1 MSSNGTK
8 KPSNKTLQR
17 PKASTVFA
25 AAFLAGAAAAVGVNR
40 ALDVHIAQNVPQ
52 VESESIFVALRSL
65 PKGSP
70 VTIYDVA
77 LRDWPVAMLPTTAL
91 RSDATFDGVVL
102 RHPLR
107 EGQPVLSL
115 QLAKST
121 SARQQQI
128 ASVTQA
134 TRRTN
139 QPQRTAAPAFIPYN
153 AAPPIPATLASA
165 RKQMAEHAAK
175 DLKTPMPAPQQS
187 KSDSQ
192 TEVQTE
198 VQKNTSVEDFVS
210 VEATPASEQSK
221 GIQGTLP
228 EPLQK
233 GEGERTGDDLVLS
246 EQTVSD
252 EVDHSTEPLHQVLPS
267 ASEDIAMESAKVVE
281 EKSDGIEN
289 LVEKISIKTTKEKLA
304 STPDIQPHD
313 SPLTQTTEVGDKKVE
328 SVSEVVVTEAAPLS
342 TPTEEKNA
350 VKQEATPEQSLATTP
365 NATTPDATTSQ
376 KPDMVSTSADSGNAL
391 DTEAPTSKKP
401 TLAPPSV
408 EPVDITQ
415 SILAEAETRKN
426 VTQDAPQKTSVAAL
440 PPKLSPTVA
449 PNTST
454 EGGSATTKASPQ
466 TMRYLV
472 VPERIAVQVDQAFTT
487 PQQMKPPARPV
498 KAAPPVQGNNVQPL
512 PKTTAARTR
521 SSQQTV
527 LQKRPAPKASAP
539 SRSRQL
545 QATAGNAP
553 RSQRNPNR
561 ESSSQVASRETD
573 KGTSKEPLL
582 RSFFPKISAGL
593 SAVGQEWRGFRD
605 GTETPEKDPNSRQAK
620 QNESR
625 QQRSASRP
633 QQAK

>member
-1 MSSNGTK
+1 MSSNGIK
-8 KPSNKTLQR
+8 KPTNKTLQR

-91 RSDATFDGVVL
+91 RSDATFDGIVL

-115 QLAKST
+115 QLVKTT
-121 SARQQQI
+121 SEQQQQI
-128 ASVTQA
+128 AAVTQA
-134 TRRTN
+134 TQRTN
-139 QPQRTAAPAFIPYN
+139 QPQRTTAPAFIPYK

-165 RKQMAEHAAK
+165 QKQMTEHAAK
-175 DLKTPMPAPQQS
+175 DLKTQVPATKQS
-187 KSDSQ
+187 TSDSQ
-192 TEVQTE
+192 PK
-198 VQKNTSVEDFVS
+198 VQKNTSVEDVVS
-210 VEATPASEQSK
+210 VDATPDLVQSK
-221 GIQGTLP
+221 DIQGTLP

-233 GEGERTGDDLVLS
+233 EKGDRIGDDLVLT
-246 EQTVSD
+246 EQTVPD
-252 EVDHSTEPLHQVLPS
+252 EVAHNVKPLHQELPS
-267 ASEDIAMESAKVVE
+267 AFEDIAMESAEVVD
-281 EKSDGIEN
+281 EKSDVIEN
-289 LVEKISIKTTKEKLA
+289 PVEDVPAETTKEQLA
-304 STPDIQPHD
+304 SQTGIRAHD
-313 SPLTQTTEVGDKKVE
+313 SPLIQMAEVDDTKVE
-328 SVSEVVVTEAAPLS
+328 VVSEVALTEADPLS
-342 TPTEEKNA
+342 TPTEEDNA
-350 VKQEATPEQSLATTP
+350 VKQEATPEKSLATTP
-365 NATTPDATTSQ
+365 DTTASQQPDI
-376 KPDMVSTSADSGNAL
+376 VSASTNSGNVL

-415 SILAEAETRKN
+415 SILAEAENRKN
-426 VTQDAPQKTSVAAL
+426 TAQDAPQKTSVAAL
-440 PPKLSPTVA
+440 PPKLAPTAA
-449 PNTST
+449 PDRST
-454 EGGSATTKASPQ
+454 EGRSATAKVSPQ

-487 PQQMKPPARPV
+487 PQQVTPPARPA
-498 KAAPPVQGNNVQPL
+498 KATRPVQGNNVQPL

-527 LQKRPAPKASAP
+527 LQNRQPPKASAP
-539 SRSRQL
+539 SQARQL
-545 QATAGNAP
+545 QATTGNAP
-553 RSQRNPNR
+553 RSQRNPNGER
-561 ESSSQVASRETD
+561 SSQVASRESNKD
-573 KGTSKEPLL
+573 TSKEPLL

-605 GTETPEKDPNSRQAK
+605 GTETSEENENSRQAK
-620 QNESR
+620 QNEPR

-633 QQAK
+633 QQSR

>member
-8 KPSNKTLQR
+8 KPTNKTLQR

-139 QPQRTAAPAFIPYN
+139 QPQRTAAPAFIPYT

-165 RKQMAEHAAK
+165 QKQMAEHAAK
-175 DLKTPMPAPQQS
+175 DLKTPMPEPKQS
-187 KSDSQ
+187 TLDSQ
-192 TEVQTE
+192 PE
-198 VQKNTSVEDFVS
+198 VQKNTSMKDFVA
-210 VEATPASEQSK
+210 VEVTAALEQSK

-233 GEGERTGDDLVLS
+233 EEGERTEDDLVLS
-246 EQTVSD
+246 EQTGAD
-252 EVDHSTEPLHQVLPS
+252 EMDQSTEPLHQVLPS
-267 ASEDIAMESAKVVE
+267 ASENIAMDSAKVVE

-289 LVEKISIKTTKEKLA
+289 PVEEISVKKTGDELA
-304 STPDIQPHD
+304 STPGIQPHD
-313 SPLTQTTEVGDKKVE
+313 SPLTPTVEAGDKAVE
-328 SVSEVVVTEAAPLS
+328 AISEVVVTEADPLS
-342 TPTEEKNA
+342 TPTEEKIA
-350 VKQEATPEQSLATTP
+350 VKQETTPEQSLV
-365 NATTPDATTSQ
+365 TTPDATTSQ
-376 KPDMVSTSADSGNAL
+376 QPDMVSTSTNSGNAL
-391 DTEAPTSKKP
+391 DTEAPTSEKP

-415 SILAEAETRKN
+415 SILTEAETRKN
-426 VTQDAPQKTSVAAL
+426 AAQDVQQKSSVAAL

-449 PNTST
+449 PVSSTS
-454 EGGSATTKASPQ
+454 GGSATTKASTQ

-487 PQQMKPPARPV
+487 PQQVTPPTRPV

-527 LQKRPAPKASAP
+527 LQKRPSLKGSAP
-539 SRSRQL
+539 SQSGQL

-561 ESSSQVASRETD
+561 ESSSQVASRKPD
-573 KGTSKEPLL
+573 KGMSKEPLL

-605 GTETPEKDPNSRQAK
+605 GTETPEEDPNSSQAK
-620 QNESR
+620 QNGSR

-633 QQAK
+633 QQAR

>member
-8 KPSNKTLQR
+8 KPTNKTLQR

-134 TRRTN
+134 TQRTN

-165 RKQMAEHAAK
+165 QKQMTEHAAK
-175 DLKTPMPAPQQS
+175 DLKTPMPVTKQS
-187 KSDSQ
+187 ESDSQ
-192 TEVQTE
+192 PE

-210 VEATPASEQSK
+210 VEATPDSEQSK
-221 GIQGTLP
+221 GIQSTLP

-233 GEGERTGDDLVLS
+233 EKNERTGDDFVLS
-246 EQTVSD
+246 EQKVSA
-252 EVDHSTEPLHQVLPS
+252 ELDHSTEPLHQELPS

-289 LVEKISIKTTKEKLA
+289 LVENIPVKATKEELA
-304 STPDIQPHD
+304 STTGIQPHD
-313 SPLTQTTEVGDKKVE
+313 IPLTQKAEAGDKKVE
-328 SVSEVVVTEAAPLS
+328 SVLEVVVTEADPLS

-350 VKQEATPEQSLATTP
+350 VKQEITPEQSLATTP
-365 NATTPDATTSQ
+365 DATTSQ
-376 KPDMVSTSADSGNAL
+376 QPDMVSTSTDSGNAL

-426 VTQDAPQKTSVAAL
+426 AAEDAPQKTSVAAL
-440 PPKLSPTVA
+440 PPKLAPTVA
-449 PNTST
+449 PDTST
-454 EGGSATTKASPQ
+454 EGGSTTTKASPQ

-487 PQQMKPPARPV
+487 PQQVTPPARPV

-527 LQKRPAPKASAP
+527 LQNRPAPKASAP
-539 SRSRQL
+539 SQSRQL

-553 RSQRNPNR
+553 RSQRNPKR
-561 ESSSQVASRETD
+561 ERSSQVASREPD
-573 KGTSKEPLL
+573 KDTSKEPLL

-605 GTETPEKDPNSRQAK
+605 GTESSEEDPNSRQAK
-620 QNESR
+620 QSESR

-633 QQAK
+633 QQAR